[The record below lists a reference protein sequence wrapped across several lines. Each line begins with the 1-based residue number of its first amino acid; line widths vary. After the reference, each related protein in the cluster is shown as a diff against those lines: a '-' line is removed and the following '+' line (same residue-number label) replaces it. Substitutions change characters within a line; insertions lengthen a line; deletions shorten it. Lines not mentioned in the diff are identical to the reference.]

1 MNTHKVLRP
10 AEKLNLQPK
19 NLAVFLDKDG
29 TLVEDVPYNAD
40 PQLMKLTQG
49 AIEGLQLLQAAGY
62 KLIVITNQSGV
73 ARGYFPESALVGV
86 EKQLRDIL
94 ITSGVKL
101 NGFYYCPHHP
111 DGTLSKYSISCNCRK
126 PKPGLILRA
135 AIEQNIDLQKSWFIG
150 DTLNDVEAGCRAEC
164 TTILIDKADKPNL
177 PKPQL
182 QTPHY
187 IVPDLAKAANV
198 IFRTISLSG
207 EPKDAGTV
215 G

>member
-1 MNTHKVLRP
+1 MHP

-29 TLVEDVPYNAD
+29 TLVEDVPYNTD

-111 DGTLSKYSISCNCRK
+111 DSTLSKYSISCNCRK

-135 AIEQNIDLQKSWFIG
+135 AI
-150 DTLNDVEAGCRAEC
+150 
-164 TTILIDKADKPNL
+164 
-177 PKPQL
+177 
-182 QTPHY
+182 
-187 IVPDLAKAANV
+187 
-198 IFRTISLSG
+198 
-207 EPKDAGTV
+207 
-215 G
+215 